1 MKEGT
6 VQAKYLYIDDIYII
20 FTYVDWFYVLY
31 LYYTKT
37 HIENKRIMRVK
48 FEKKK
53 KLQSV
58 VAECIFTRVVSLS
71 LYS

>member
-31 LYYTKT
+31 LCYTKT
-37 HIENKRIMRVK
+37 HIGNKRIMRVK

-53 KLQSV
+53 FQSV
-58 VAECIFTRVVSLS
+58 VAKCIFPCVVSLL